1 MVSRENVASGGIS
14 RDATVNGY
22 VCANLETDAYLH
34 ATGRELD
41 LGGFQVVYFI
51 TALVTDG
58 PACRASCLE

>member
-14 RDATVNGY
+14 RDATVNGC

-34 ATGRELD
+34 TTGRELD

-51 TALVTDG
+51 NALVTDG
-58 PACRASCLE
+58 PAYRASCLE